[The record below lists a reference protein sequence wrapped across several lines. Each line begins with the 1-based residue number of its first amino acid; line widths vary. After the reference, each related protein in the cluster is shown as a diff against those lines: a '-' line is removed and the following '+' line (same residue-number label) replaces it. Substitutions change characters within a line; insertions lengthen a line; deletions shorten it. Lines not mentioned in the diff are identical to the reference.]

1 MCTVLVTYDV
11 NNQIANSLM
20 YQLSQ
25 TDGVEIDDGA
35 MFTDEEPSI
44 LNNIKAGLEEVRLFN
59 NGKMETTSAKDFLY
73 EL

>member
-1 MCTVLVTYDV
+1 
-11 NNQIANSLM
+11 M

-59 NGKMETTSAKDFLY
+59 NGKMETISAKDFLY